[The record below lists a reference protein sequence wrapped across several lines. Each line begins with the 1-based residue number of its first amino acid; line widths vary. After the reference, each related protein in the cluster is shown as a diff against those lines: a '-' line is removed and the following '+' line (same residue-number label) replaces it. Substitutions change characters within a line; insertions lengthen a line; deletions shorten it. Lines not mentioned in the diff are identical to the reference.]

1 MMKGFFHNR
10 NSVRRGGGRKS
21 QKRHLSTSQGQH
33 STTFCATEEENSE
46 AQEHLKNV
54 CKPSSEG
61 VTVAT
66 NRQLFPSRDHLISLY
81 HINFIINDIIDIMYI
96 YTYTYILINIC
107 KPCVNPSVRFHNPLY
122 WINQVQFH
130 HYKAYF
136 WRHVKFFSLAIVS

>member
-1 MMKGFFHNR
+1 MKGFFHNR

-33 STTFCATEEENSE
+33 STAFCATEEENSE
-46 AQEHLKNV
+46 TQEHLKSV

-107 KPCVNPSVRFHNPLY
+107 KPSYKPICAFPKSSILNQPSTITY
-122 WINQVQFH
+122 III
-130 HYKAYF
+130 
-136 WRHVKFFSLAIVS
+136 RHPFGDTSNFSA